1 MEAYDVSCRDSVTK
15 PRLCHSN
22 FPSTSP
28 LRLRPFRFLSL
39 SSCLLS
45 LPLLFLFFE
54 SPSLARGF
62 FNSSASVSSSVI
74 PLRPLRTLRSS
85 PPAI

>member
-1 MEAYDVSCRDSVTK
+1 MPGSVTK

-39 SSCLLS
+39 SLSCLLS

-54 SPSLARGF
+54 SPSLARG